1 MTAATFIDPIMFC
14 SSRFCAFCL
23 SFRKYQTISPII
35 NHPGLLG
42 ELENNEWAGASMVS
56 DPDKFKEL
64 WRSPKFIILA
74 HLLAKATE
82 LGEKTLVYSKCL
94 KTLDMIEGF
103 LKSSD
108 WRKQAGSLA
117 KAFPD
122 ARSMGKWK
130 KDKDYLRID
139 GSTDSGKRGHLVNT
153 FNNVEEV
160 RVFLISSIAGGIGI
174 NLVSSH

>member
-1 MTAATFIDPIMFC
+1 
-14 SSRFCAFCL
+14 
-23 SFRKYQTISPII
+23 
-35 NHPGLLG
+35 
-42 ELENNEWAGASMVS
+42 MVS

-122 ARSMGKWK
+122 ARIMGKWK
-130 KDKDYLRID
+130 KRQGLPAYRWVD
-139 GSTDSGKRGHLVNT
+139 GRGKRGHLVNT
-153 FNNVEEV
+153 FNNVENV

-174 NLVSSH
+174 NLVSSCEDDTNLSQV